1 MNDAE
6 NKAGVFSSKKQH
18 MMLSYITQKRMG
30 IIIKKSL
37 RTALIAVCVVFIIIF
52 AFSAYKIAS
61 TIIGYRKAAKEYTG
75 LSNQFVVTVS
85 PSPTPS
91 VTPGT
96 GEAPESTEPV
106 KEVFPFKVDFETLR
120 QTSKDAVGWIYS
132 ENTPINY
139 PIVYGEDNV
148 YYLEHLHNGDF
159 NLNGS
164 IFIDCR
170 EPADFSC
177 KNTVIYGHNMNDGS
191 MFASLRKYR
200 DAAYYPEHPCLYIAT
215 PDKYYRVDIVA
226 GLITESTSYI
236 YAFDFETEEQFLAY
250 IESAKASSTFQSD
263 VEVDVDDQIVTLSTC
278 TYEIDNGRYVIIGKL
293 VECAPPEG

>member
-1 MNDAE
+1 
-6 NKAGVFSSKKQH
+6 
-18 MMLSYITQKRMG
+18 MG

-170 EPADFSC
+170 EPCLVYTSP
-177 KNTVIYGHNMNDGS
+177 S
-191 MFASLRKYR
+191 PR
-200 DAAYYPEHPCLYIAT
+200 D
-215 PDKYYRVDIVA
+215 
-226 GLITESTSYI
+226 
-236 YAFDFETEEQFLAY
+236 
-250 IESAKASSTFQSD
+250 
-263 VEVDVDDQIVTLSTC
+263 
-278 TYEIDNGRYVIIGKL
+278 
-293 VECAPPEG
+293 